1 MFRASNQNVGADILS
16 HYGRIVLLILFTL
29 GCSSNNTPP
38 TEDNVLAQIN
48 DHSVSVV
55 HFENA
60 FKEYFYRTGQVLTP
74 TETTKKAILDSEFN
88 TYVLAVFAED
98 IGLNTTAEAEY
109 QRGAIRKRVLTEEF
123 FKQVI
128 LDEVEVTDADLRE
141 YFIRFNS
148 NLRASHIYA
157 QTKEIAD
164 EYYTRIQKG
173 ESFEDL
179 AKEAFTNT
187 YLSQNG
193 GDIGRFT
200 TDDLDISFENQAFSM
215 NVGDISMPIQT
226 AQGYSIIKLTDRV
239 TRPLITE
246 NEFNQSRGRL
256 ESYVWKKKEEM
267 AQRSHLQNFTEQ
279 AVLDE
284 QVVQSLFGVISTS
297 GEGLY
302 NKNPEFISRLEV
314 DGEILKYDD
323 FVFGYKQLTE
333 ELLISSV
340 AMLNTIRDEI
350 SFKNFLLG
358 IAYRSFMVEQV
369 EELGIDQQP
378 AVIASIEETYLHY
391 LEELATQY
399 LASSIS
405 NTPAELFS
413 TFNLKRDDFYEPASI
428 HVQRLVVKGEETA
441 EKLSKELK
449 EGADFSKFVLDYSIY
464 NEDLFTEG
472 DLGFIP
478 LDDFGFN
485 SRKISNIEIGS
496 ITEPMLYTA
505 DEYHIYKVIDRREA
519 RELSF
524 DEARERVDN
533 YLIRE
538 KLQQIRQQT
547 IQEVKA
553 KHNAVVDLEKLNALT
568 IKI

>member
-1 MFRASNQNVGADILS
+1 LFRASNQNVGADILS

-246 NEFNQSRGRL
+246 NEFNQSRDRL

>member
-246 NEFNQSRGRL
+246 NEFNQSRDRL

>member
-1 MFRASNQNVGADILS
+1 LFRASNQNVGADILS